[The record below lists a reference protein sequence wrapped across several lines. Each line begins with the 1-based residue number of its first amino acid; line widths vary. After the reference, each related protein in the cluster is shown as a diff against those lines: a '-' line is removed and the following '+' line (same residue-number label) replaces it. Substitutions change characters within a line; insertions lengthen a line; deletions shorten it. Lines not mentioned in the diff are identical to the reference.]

1 MTVSVSASA
10 ATDARATET
19 TASNPIIG
27 TSNAAGEPCRSAH
40 PRNRTNC
47 HRRNRSSPDDQKRT
61 SRRDSSAQPT
71 RTGLGLRRPA
81 RSRVTLNRPL
91 PTAHVGA
98 ARIATLPAGALRLPP
113 SIRRWPAE
121 LGTLC
126 ASLLV
131 NAASFRPLRD
141 CLPARIQ
148 SGWQRG
154 DFRTQTALSAGV
166 LACCCSRRTHCRSS
180 GFCSR
185 GPVST
190 NCNEPG
196 RQRTAISH

>member
-1 MTVSVSASA
+1 VFSIDGTAATEQPFAICAMTVSVSASA

-91 PTAHVGA
+91 PTARIGA
-98 ARIATLPAGALRLPP
+98 ARITTLPVQVVADRAERTTAIVTTNLPFSEWPQVFPNARLCKAMLDRLTDHAH
-113 SIRRWPAE
+113 IIE
-121 LGTLC
+121 TGTD
-126 ASLLV
+126 
-131 NAASFRPLRD
+131 SFR
-141 CLPARIQ
+141 
-148 SGWQRG
+148 
-154 DFRTQTALSAGV
+154 F
-166 LACCCSRRTHCRSS
+166 RRTVAGR
-180 GFCSR
+180 R
-185 GPVST
+185 GAK
-190 NCNEPG
+190 G
-196 RQRTAISH
+196 